1 MSFGRATKY
10 VIRSVVEN
18 MSVCRASKTCHLAGS
33 RIMSWGP
40 ASKYVIWSGIE
51 ISHLVGHLNMSFGRS
66 RNMSIASIYIIFGYM
81 SYGRATKYVILSGDD
96 RNVSFGRASK
106 YVIWSGVENVIWSGV
121 EIYHLVICHLVGR
134 RNLSFGRAS
143 KYVIWSGVELCH
155 LVGRRNMSFGRVSKY
170 VIWSGVKICHLVKI
184 VRGGGI
190 ITLQSKTNCF
200 DWGFISKL

>member
-66 RNMSIASIYIIFGYM
+66 RNTSIASIYIIW
-81 SYGRATKYVILSGDD
+81 LH
-96 RNVSFGRASK
+96 
-106 YVIWSGVENVIWSGV
+106 VIWSCDEICHPVARRSKCVIWSGV
-121 EIYHLVICHLVGR
+121 EICHLVGR
-134 RNLSFGRAS
+134 RKCHLVGRRNISFGNLSFGRAS
-143 KYVIWSGVELCH
+143 KFVIWSGNKKCH
-155 LVGRRNMSFGRVSKY
+155 LVLHPNN
-170 VIWSGVKICHLVKI
+170 HLVWYVKQHIDINQRTLTRGWRRLVQKI
-184 VRGGGI
+184 M
-190 ITLQSKTNCF
+190 
-200 DWGFISKL
+200 

>member
-66 RNMSIASIYIIFGYM
+66 RNTSIASIYIIW
-81 SYGRATKYVILSGDD
+81 LH
-96 RNVSFGRASK
+96 
-106 YVIWSGVENVIWSGV
+106 VIWSCDEICHPVAQRSKCVIWSGV
-121 EIYHLVICHLVGR
+121 EICHLVGR
-134 RNLSFGRAS
+134 RKCHLVGRRNISFGNLSFGRAS
-143 KYVIWSGVELCH
+143 KFVIWSGVNICQ
-155 LVGRRNMSFGRVSKY
+155 LVGRRIMSFGRVRYIVGLRNISFGQALKH
-170 VIWSGVKICHLVKI
+170 VIWSGIKIYHFFIFHLVE
-184 VRGGGI
+184 R
-190 ITLQSKTNCF
+190 
-200 DWGFISKL
+200 